1 MTWGVLLR
9 QNIPGCYQLKD
20 NLQKSG
26 NNNDGNNEYY
36 RKWFTDEIFLRLA
49 MLPGL
54 DGELKQQSILF
65 SAVNILLSITGIL
78 GNCLILV
85 ALRKESSLHL
95 SFKLLYRCLA
105 TTDLLVGLV
114 NHPFYTTYV
123 VGLRYKEIVT
133 LRRTYIILAIVWVV
147 CPVGGLLFHLKYRID
162 LSYSFMATLSCLAI
176 SITSYAKIFS
186 RSQSSSGSNTR
197 TCSTTTKPTKYTEH
211 SAIQKGTVQCTVG
224 TISFSCL
231 LCTTSYSGIC
241 DLF

>member
-1 MTWGVLLR
+1 M
-9 QNIPGCYQLKD
+9 
-20 NLQKSG
+20 
-26 NNNDGNNEYY
+26 
-36 RKWFTDEIFLRLA
+36 
-49 MLPGL
+49 
-54 DGELKQQSILF
+54 KQQSISF
-65 SAVNILLSITGIL
+65 SAVNILLSIL

-85 ALRKESSLHL
+85 ALHKESSLHPP
-95 SFKLLYRCLA
+95 SKLLYSCLA

-123 VGLRYKEIVT
+123 VGVEIQ
-133 LRRTYIILAIVWVV
+133 RDCNFKAHIFILAIVWVV

-186 RSQSSSGSNTR
+186 RSQSPSGSNTR

-231 LCTTSYSGIC
+231 LCTTYYRGIC

>member
-1 MTWGVLLR
+1 M
-9 QNIPGCYQLKD
+9 
-20 NLQKSG
+20 
-26 NNNDGNNEYY
+26 
-36 RKWFTDEIFLRLA
+36 
-49 MLPGL
+49 
-54 DGELKQQSILF
+54 KQQSISF
-65 SAVNILLSITGIL
+65 SAVNILLSIL

-85 ALRKESSLHL
+85 ALRKESSLHPP
-95 SFKLLYRCLA
+95 SKLLYRCLA

-114 NHPFYTTYV
+114 NHPFTLPMLL
-123 VGLRYKEIVT
+123 GLRYKEIVT
-133 LRRTYIILAIVWVV
+133 LRRTYIILAIVWVL
-147 CPVGGLLFHLKYRID
+147 CSVGGLLFHLMYRIG

-186 RSQSSSGSNTR
+186 RSQSPSGSNTR